1 MKRWEEIVQG
11 LCGSEMREIALSGW
25 REEERK
31 ERRKEGKNR
40 GQKEEVNAKLN

>member
-31 ERRKEGKNR
+31 EGKNR